1 MFSYRPGPVKMK
13 LCELLKIL
21 KYFIGDPLER
31 RRLGRRE
38 MVGSLVAVRES
49 SSTRHGGIEALHYG
63 RIFKLHK
70 RHKKG
75 QAI

>member
-13 LCELLKIL
+13 LCELLKNL

-49 SSTRHGGIEALHYG
+49 SSTRHGEIEAFALWAN
-63 RIFKLHK
+63 F
-70 RHKKG
+70 
-75 QAI
+75 